1 MKLSKR
7 QASTIVT
14 VAVLLSVVFI
24 NLISSRHFVRLD
36 LTRDQKYSLSPIS
49 RQTMKGLQDV
59 MSISA
64 YFSQD
69 LPAPYASYALQV
81 QDLFEEYRAASN
93 GKLSFEITDPQL
105 SESDADKAIKKKASR
120 DLYGRVLREP
130 TQVES
135 DLAEAGIEPVEIRTI
150 EDDREQSKR
159 VYMGI
164 LLRYQ
169 GKQEVIAV
177 VQDVANLEKDL
188 TLAMRK
194 LMRVKVPVL
203 ALYQDVPLASL
214 AKLRLL
220 LSQNVEV
227 REIKWDE
234 KGPLL
239 EGADALMVV
248 GSARNISPKAV
259 GLIDGFLRASKG
271 VALFIDRFEVNPNTF
286 VTKPEEQGTWPIFD
300 LTTRYGIVVGFD
312 LVGDVHSAMQYP
324 FLPEVIGLNQ
334 ESLVTHDLPGLL
346 MPFASSLQM
355 KQVSGVKPRVLAS
368 SSKNSW
374 IEHPPLDTDPNR
386 EWRKENVKLSGP
398 HALMVESQRALGGQA
413 KDARLLVAATSAMLW
428 DQFLVGPNQTLALNV
443 VDWLMA
449 DDSLLAMRTRSF
461 VDLPLNA
468 DISDDTRAALKLGN
482 IIGAPVLLVV
492 YGLWRWRRRE
502 RRRAKP

>member
-1 MKLSKR
+1 
-7 QASTIVT
+7 
-14 VAVLLSVVFI
+14 
-24 NLISSRHFVRLD
+24 
-36 LTRDQKYSLSPIS
+36 
-49 RQTMKGLQDV
+49 
-59 MSISA
+59 
-64 YFSQD
+64 
-69 LPAPYASYALQV
+69 
-81 QDLFEEYRAASN
+81 
-93 GKLSFEITDPQL
+93 
-105 SESDADKAIKKKASR
+105 
-120 DLYGRVLREP
+120 
-130 TQVES
+130 
-135 DLAEAGIEPVEIRTI
+135 
-150 EDDREQSKR
+150 
-159 VYMGI
+159 
-164 LLRYQ
+164 
-169 GKQEVIAV
+169 
-177 VQDVANLEKDL
+177 
-188 TLAMRK
+188 
-194 LMRVKVPVL
+194 
-203 ALYQDVPLASL
+203 
-214 AKLRLL
+214 
-220 LSQNVEV
+220 
-227 REIKWDE
+227 
-234 KGPLL
+234 LL

-248 GSARNISPKAV
+248 GSPRSISPKAV

-346 MPFASSLQM
+346 MPFSSSLQM
-355 KQVSGVKPRVLAS
+355 KQVSGVKPRVLAL

-374 IEHPPLDTDPNR
+374 IEHPPFDTDPNR

-398 HALMVESQRALGGQA
+398 HALMVESQRTLGGQA

-468 DISDDTRAALKLGN
+468 DISDETRAALKLGN